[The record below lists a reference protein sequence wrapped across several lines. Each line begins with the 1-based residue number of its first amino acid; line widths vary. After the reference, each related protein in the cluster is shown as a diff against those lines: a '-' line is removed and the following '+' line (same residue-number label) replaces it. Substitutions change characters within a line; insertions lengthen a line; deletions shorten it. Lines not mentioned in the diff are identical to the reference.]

1 MNVFCRATSTERL
14 KKEDL
19 KKDDSRK
26 REAFLI
32 CATSNN
38 FLNDKNDKTYLIHRT
53 IEIFTTSPPLRLIK
67 DKLSFL
73 SFEVKS

>member
-19 KKDDSRK
+19 RKDDSRK
-26 REAFLI
+26 REASLI

-53 IEIFTTSPPLRLIK
+53 IEILATLPLRLIK